1 MAPTLLLTSAPS
13 VDGLVIAPVMSTSL
27 ASALFRRSSRWVAQS
42 RRAARPMPA
51 SRPRPRR
58 RSTVNQKAK
67 ESTEEV
73 KGGGEEVVMVVKVE
87 TGGGIQRLIV
97 FTTKEG
103 FAFNLFFI

>member
-73 KGGGEEVVMVVKVE
+73 KGECEKVLVEVE
-87 TGGGIQRLIV
+87 AGGGIQ
-97 FTTKEG
+97 
-103 FAFNLFFI
+103 